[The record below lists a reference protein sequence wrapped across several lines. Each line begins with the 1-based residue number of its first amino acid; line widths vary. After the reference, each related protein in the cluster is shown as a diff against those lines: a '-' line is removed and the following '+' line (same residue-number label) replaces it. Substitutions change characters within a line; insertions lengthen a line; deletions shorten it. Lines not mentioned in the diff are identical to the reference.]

1 MYILL
6 AHLFFLHMQA
16 FAHFESTKE
25 GNENECDNYDDGS
38 STYVAPEDF
47 LEVEVLNPVKRRG
60 EGGETYTDYEVVCRT
75 NIPAILGS
83 SSSNRNNT
91 EPPSRVRT
99 SRVRRRYSE
108 FAALAAAISGAQQKP
123 RGRSTSKPG
132 GGGVSSAS
140 SSAPQLPALPV
151 AGVAAYAER
160 VQRGEAA
167 FAETRRAGLERFLAA
182 AVSHPLVQTG
192 AAVGELQ
199 QFLGFSG

>member
-1 MYILL
+1 
-6 AHLFFLHMQA
+6 MQA

-75 NIPAILGS
+75 NIPAILGN
-83 SSSNRNNT
+83 SSSNRNSKT

-123 RGRSTSKPG
+123 RGRSTPKPASA
-132 GGGVSSAS
+132 SSAS
-140 SSAPQLPALPV
+140 SSASAPQLPALPV

>member
-1 MYILL
+1 
-6 AHLFFLHMQA
+6 MQA

-60 EGGETYTDYEVVCRT
+60 ESGETYTDYEVVCRT
-75 NIPAILGS
+75 NIPAILGSS